1 MHKRFPRPP
10 KTKDPEAGPTEGT
23 EPSITVDIEMAV
35 VDGSH
40 VPSPASSP
48 PVAEKQAARRR
59 TGKERERSDAS
70 GVRDPRK
77 TTQRRA
83 GVSSSTSLMEAS
95 AADASPY

>member
-10 KTKDPEAGPTEGT
+10 KTKDPEVGLTEGT
-23 EPSITVDIEMAV
+23 ESRAGVNTDVAAVDRSRV
-35 VDGSH
+35 
-40 VPSPASSP
+40 SSP
-48 PVAEKQAARRR
+48 VSSPHAAETQVTNRR

-83 GVSSSTSLMEAS
+83 GASSSTCLMEAS
-95 AADASPY
+95 AAGASPH